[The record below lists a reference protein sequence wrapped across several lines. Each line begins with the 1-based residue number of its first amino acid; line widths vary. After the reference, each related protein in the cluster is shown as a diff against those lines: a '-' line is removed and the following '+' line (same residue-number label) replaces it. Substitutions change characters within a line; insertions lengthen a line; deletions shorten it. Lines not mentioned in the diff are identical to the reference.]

1 MARYPYRGK
10 LLLNRQGKKNT
21 KYNVALCDRDEEV
34 EFLQVEGAA
43 QMLSGIVGEYDAKH
57 LSRIESEIK
66 AAGGGQYYKIQ
77 GMRFDTLMAKHHDT
91 TEIDYLSIDVEGGG
105 RSLKS

>member
-1 MARYPYRGK
+1 M
-10 LLLNRQGKKNT
+10 
-21 KYNVALCDRDEEV
+21 CDRDEEV

-66 AAGGGQYYKIQ
+66 AAGGGNIIKYRVCDLTPLWQSTMIQ
-77 GMRFDTLMAKHHDT
+77 LKLTISLLMWR
-91 TEIDYLSIDVEGGG
+91 GGG
-105 RSLKS
+105 GA

>member
-1 MARYPYRGK
+1 M
-10 LLLNRQGKKNT
+10 
-21 KYNVALCDRDEEV
+21 CDRDEEV

-66 AAGGGQYYKIQ
+66 ARGGGEQYYKIQ

-105 RSLKS
+105 IKS

>member
-1 MARYPYRGK
+1 M
-10 LLLNRQGKKNT
+10 
-21 KYNVALCDRDEEV
+21 CDRDEEV

-66 AAGGGQYYKIQ
+66 AAGGQYYKIQ

-105 RSLKS
+105 RTLKS

>member
-66 AAGGGQYYKIQ
+66 AAGGGNIIKYRVCDLTPLWQSTMIQ
-77 GMRFDTLMAKHHDT
+77 LKLTISLLMWR
-91 TEIDYLSIDVEGGG
+91 GGG
-105 RSLKS
+105 GA